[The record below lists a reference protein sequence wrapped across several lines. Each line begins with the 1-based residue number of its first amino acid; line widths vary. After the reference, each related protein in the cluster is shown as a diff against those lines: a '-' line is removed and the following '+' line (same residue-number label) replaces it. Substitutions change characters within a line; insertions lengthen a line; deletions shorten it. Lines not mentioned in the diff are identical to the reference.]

1 MFEEPK
7 FDEEGSLI
15 KDSISEEEKNRRLQ
29 IGLNNDILI
38 TNCGVPLIFVI
49 NKSDNPCPKYEDKAE
64 FSYSPLVNEMI
75 TVTCPPEDSFTL

>member
-49 NKSDNPCPKYEDKAE
+49 NKCWKKLKLLQRKY
-64 FSYSPLVNEMI
+64 FS
-75 TVTCPPEDSFTL
+75 